1 MVGAFTP
8 GLVSPTSLYLE
19 SRKKGKSRIMASLF
33 ISSLVSQLLFD
44 YDNFNSAFGKLPID
58 HPQDYAQFY

>member
-1 MVGAFTP
+1 
-8 GLVSPTSLYLE
+8 
-19 SRKKGKSRIMASLF
+19 MASLF

-58 HPQDYAQFY
+58 HHKITHSFIDTSNDYHLLRSI